1 MFVKTL
7 RDNLSTR
14 IDLRKRRLQS
24 DAAHCR
30 TLLSA
35 ARHSRASA
43 VATLLLLLLGQ
54 GGGNSVVAAATGAAM
69 NTQRVQ
75 LWLSWDGARC
85 GSEPR

>member
-14 IDLRKRRLQS
+14 IDLRKGGLH

-54 GGGNSVVAAATGAAM
+54 GGGNSVVAAAMRAAM

-75 LWLSWDGARC
+75 LWLSRDGARC